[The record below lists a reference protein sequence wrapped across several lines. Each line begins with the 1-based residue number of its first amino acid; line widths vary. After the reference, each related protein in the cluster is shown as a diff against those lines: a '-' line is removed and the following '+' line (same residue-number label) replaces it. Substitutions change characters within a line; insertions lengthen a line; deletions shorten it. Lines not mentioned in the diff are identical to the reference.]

1 MINNN
6 EEIRS
11 SAEDT
16 QTPSLFPAEEIE
28 TPIAPKQEPVKQLE
42 PNYSDD
48 AFKDVERVNP
58 GEVLEEMTNTPFSH
72 IFIPSTTNRTAVK
85 RDTEATVGDYDNLT
99 LEETQAITLDRI
111 GAKYNASTET
121 ISGGDGTLTVSY
133 DTYVDKLNGPTK
145 FTNDPTLAGKHLGMK
160 PIDPSKYSK
169 PGVKTDQ
176 WKLFYKI
183 MSKTNKGDRIIVPLW
198 HSGFKIIVNPPTP
211 SDILSFYNKMA
222 RELSEVGAN
231 TMGLIYSNYTSLTHK
246 YFLEMLETLIDSAT
260 INLTESDASIIDYIS
275 ILDLNALYLAVM
287 TSMTRQGLAVNV
299 SCNNVNVI
307 EDGKPKCD
315 FTAKGKIDPT
325 KILWVHDDELPEWM
339 KKQIDTNGTGS
350 VSVQEVKKYQEEIFK
365 MAKNT
370 TYTFMSKIGS
380 DVEDEENPLLEI
392 KLHLQI
398 PSIAEYLSESEYWR
412 MEISNIVK
420 DALTSK
426 YTPTEKEQM
435 VSYVTY
441 IMKMVSYNSFVKSL
455 EVEGEELVE
464 RELLS
469 KALATTNKDD
479 DESINK
485 FIRNILKFIEDAS
498 IAIVAIPS
506 FTCPKCKADQ
516 HSHGNAAFKELIP
529 IAMETLFFDQA
540 ARITVG
546 KQA

>member
-16 QTPSLFPAEEIE
+16 QTPSLFPAEEIAAP
-28 TPIAPKQEPVKQLE
+28 TPKQEPVQVAE
-42 PNYSDD
+42 PNYADEGV
-48 AFKDVERVNP
+48 FKDIEKVNP
-58 GEVLEEMTNTPFSH
+58 GEVLEKMTNVPFSH
-72 IFIPSTTNRTAVK
+72 IFVPSTTNRTAVK
-85 RDTEATVGDYDNLT
+85 RDTEASTEDYDGLS

-121 ISGGDGTLTVSY
+121 IAGDDGSLTVSY

-198 HSGFKIIVNPPTP
+198 HSGFKIIINPPTP

-246 YFLEMLETLIDSAT
+246 YFLEMLETLIDTAT
-260 INLTESDASIIDYIS
+260 LNLTDSDTTIIDHIS
-275 ILDLNALYLAVM
+275 ILDLNSLYLAVM
-287 TSMTRQGLAVNV
+287 TSMTRQGLAINV

-307 EDGKPKCD
+307 ENGKPKCD

-350 VSVQEVKKYQEEIFK
+350 VSIQEVKKYQEEIFK
-365 MAKNT
+365 MVKDT
-370 TYTFMSKIGS
+370 TYTFMSKLGS
-380 DVEDEENPLLEI
+380 DADDEENPVLEI

-412 MEISNIVK
+412 TEISNIVK
-420 DALTSK
+420 NALTSK
-426 YTPTEKEQM
+426 YTATEKEQM

-469 KALATTNKDD
+469 QALATTNKDD

-546 KQA
+546 RQE